1 MSDDASFKIGIV
13 LGVLA
18 GLTLFAMLSY
28 SDRVKYTMAIQE
40 CEKSLP
46 RDKHC
51 KVIGV
56 VDDSPKAN

>member
-1 MSDDASFKIGIV
+1 MTRDFFWAAFLGFIVAVWLVNSPWSDNA
-13 LGVLA
+13 
-18 GLTLFAMLSY
+18 
-28 SDRVKYTMAIQE
+28 KYREAIKE

-56 VDDSPKAN
+56 PE

>member
-1 MSDDASFKIGIV
+1 MSNILSAFFIGVFVMGI
-13 LGVLA
+13 LMDIQNTK
-18 GLTLFAMLSY
+18 TLSNY
-28 SDRVKYTMAIQE
+28 KRAIQE

-56 VDDSPKAN
+56 VDDGQR

>member
-1 MSDDASFKIGIV
+1 MNDNSYIGVGFV
-13 LGVLA
+13 LGLVVSVLISS
-18 GLTLFAMLSY
+18 LPMSNSSLY
-28 SDRVKYTMAIQE
+28 KKAIEE

-56 VDDSPKAN
+56 VDEDK

>member
-1 MSDDASFKIGIV
+1 MSDDMKAIFVGILIGFVI
-13 LGVLA
+13 A
-18 GLTLFAMLSY
+18 GILNSLPIADAY
-28 SDRVKYTMAIQE
+28 KHRAAIAE

-56 VDDSPKAN
+56 AE